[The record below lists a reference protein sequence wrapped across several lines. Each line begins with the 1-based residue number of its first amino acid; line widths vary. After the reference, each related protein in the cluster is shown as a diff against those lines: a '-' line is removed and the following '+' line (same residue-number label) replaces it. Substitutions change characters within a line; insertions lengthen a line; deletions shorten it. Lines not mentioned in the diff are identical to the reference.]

1 MRFLPTEIPDV
12 VRVEPQV
19 IEDHRG
25 YFFECWNASTFEQAG
40 LTANFVQDN
49 QSKSAQGSL
58 RGLHYQIRHA
68 QGKLVRV
75 LLGTVF
81 DVAVDLRR
89 SSPTF
94 GRWVG
99 FWLSAEDKGMAWIP
113 EGFAHGFYVTS
124 PTAELVYKCTDFYS
138 PEDEHTLRWDDPD
151 LGIEWPLI
159 EGQAPTLSAK
169 DANGV
174 PFRKAERYP

>member
-12 VRVEPQV
+12 VRVEPRV

-25 YFFECWNASTFEQAG
+25 FFFESWNARAFELAG
-40 LTANFVQDN
+40 LQATFVQDN
-49 QSKSAQGSL
+49 HSRSSRGSL
-58 RGLHYQIRHA
+58 RGLHYQIPHV

-75 LLGTVF
+75 IQGTVF

-94 GRWVG
+94 GRSVG
-99 FWLSAEDKGMAWIP
+99 TWLSAEDKGMLWIP
-113 EGFAHGFYVTS
+113 PGFAHGFYVTS
-124 PTAELVYKCTDFYS
+124 RTAEFAYKCTEFYS
-138 PEDEHTLRWDDPD
+138 PEDERTLRWDDPD

-159 EGQAPTLSAK
+159 DGEPPILSPK
-169 DANGV
+169 DADGALL
-174 PFRKAERYP
+174 RQAEHYP

>member
-12 VRVEPQV
+12 VRVEPRV
-19 IEDHRG
+19 IEDDRG
-25 YFFECWNASTFEQAG
+25 FFFESWNARTFERAG
-40 LTANFVQDN
+40 LQAAFVQDN
-49 QSKSAQGSL
+49 HSQSSQGSL
-58 RGLHYQIRHA
+58 RGLHYQIPHA

-75 LLGTVF
+75 IQGTVF

-99 FWLSAEDKGMAWIP
+99 TWLSAEDKGMLWIP
-113 EGFAHGFYVTS
+113 PGFAHGFYVTS
-124 PTAELVYKCTDFYS
+124 RTAEFIYKCTDFYS
-138 PEDEHTLRWDDPD
+138 PENERTLRWDDPD

-159 EGQAPTLSAK
+159 DGEPPTLSPK
-169 DANGV
+169 DAAGV
-174 PFRKAERYP
+174 LLRQAEHYP